1 MAERQAEL
9 VSREQIQTAIGLL
22 EQRRAA
28 GDLSEAEVVRRI
40 NDCRRAVT
48 PRDLWKA
55 SGGLAGERHRQDW
68 WDIRRTAAAFLL
80 IFVLAALGM
89 WLVTWTMGLVE
100 GDADSP
106 PVAPV
111 SIVDTP

>member
-1 MAERQAEL
+1 MPEPQPQL
-9 VSREQIQTAIGLL
+9 VTQEQIRTAIGAL

-28 GDLSEAEVVRRI
+28 GTISETDVVRRI

-55 SGGLAGERHRQDW
+55 SGGLAGDRRRADW
-68 WDIRRTAAAFLL
+68 WDIRRTIGGLL
-80 IFVLAALGM
+80 LLLVLAALGM

-100 GDADSP
+100 GDPLP
-106 PVAPV
+106 PA
-111 SIVDTP
+111 TPASMSFF

>member
-40 NDCRRAVT
+40 NDAAV
-48 PRDLWKA
+48 R
-55 SGGLAGERHRQDW
+55 
-68 WDIRRTAAAFLL
+68 
-80 IFVLAALGM
+80 
-89 WLVTWTMGLVE
+89 
-100 GDADSP
+100 
-106 PVAPV
+106 
-111 SIVDTP
+111 